1 MEHFDAVGN
10 YREMI
15 RIRHNDEVGERE
27 VVASD
32 VLPNGNE
39 LDGMESLKDYLLAQK
54 TGDFA
59 NSLVSRM
66 AVYALGRNLELTDQ
80 ELVDDLTKEFAK
92 SGYKMQTLI
101 SEIIA
106 SSAFRSK

>member
-1 MEHFDAVGN
+1 M
-10 YREMI
+10 
-15 RIRHNDEVGERE
+15 
-27 VVASD
+27 
-32 VLPNGNE
+32 LPDGNE
-39 LDGMESLKDYLLAQK
+39 HDGMESLKDYLLSKK
-54 TGDFA
+54 TDDFA

-66 AVYALGRNLELTDQ
+66 TVYALGRNLELTDQ